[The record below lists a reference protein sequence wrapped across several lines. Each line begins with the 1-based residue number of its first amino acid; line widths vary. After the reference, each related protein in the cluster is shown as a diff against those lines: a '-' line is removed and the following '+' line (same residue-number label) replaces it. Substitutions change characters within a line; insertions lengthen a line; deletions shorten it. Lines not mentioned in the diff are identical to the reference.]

1 MGRGEGRVGL
11 AGRGSVHL
19 MELPAVLWLLRRA
32 RPDVDVQFMLAN
44 PPDIA
49 EPHRAVIKTIL
60 GVAENDWVV
69 MRSPG
74 PFRRDRAFISTMP
87 NDACSRRLPRRRDVL

>member
-1 MGRGEGRVGL
+1 MV
-11 AGRGSVHL
+11 
-19 MELPAVLWLLRRA
+19 LPAVLWLLRRA

-44 PPDIA
+44 APEIA

-69 MRSPG
+69 TRTA
-74 PFRRDRAFISTMP
+74 PFRRDRAFVSTMP
-87 NDACSRRLPRRRDVL
+87 NDACSRRPPRRRD